1 MPLPAAGGLQD
12 VGGDEEARARHG
24 TGGVQR
30 EARLVQELRLA
41 QEPHAVAGRDPVAAE
56 VLGVAVGSGGL
67 RTVIEGGVHLAEVV
81 HIQHVVGVEDEER
94 LVIAVGVLLPD
105 GLQAVIER
113 IALPHQLVVAA
124 GEHDGAGLA
133 GHVGRVISAVVGD
146 DEDVDELGG
155 IVLHLDGVDEV
166 GDDRLLIARRHHD
179 RVAVVG
185 ARHLLRCPA
194 RQHHEHV
201 EKLVGIANSEGKKHA
216 EIEDVNEGQR
226 RHLRCYGIEH
236 LEAPR
241 T

>member
-1 MPLPAAGGLQD
+1 MKK
-12 VGGDEEARARHG
+12 
-24 TGGVQR
+24 
-30 EARLVQELRLA
+30 RLVQKLRLA
-41 QEPHAVAGRDPVAAE
+41 QEPHAVASGDPVAAE
-56 VLGVAVGSGGL
+56 VLGVAVGGGGL
-67 RTVIEGGVHLAEVV
+67 RAVIEGGVHLTEVV
-81 HIQHVVGVEDEER
+81 HIEHVVGVEDEKR
-94 LVIAVGVLLPD
+94 LIVAVGVLLPD

-226 RHLRCYGIEH
+226 RHLRCCGIEH